1 MGANEGA
8 KMVKLDVSKL
18 RYMSREHFRVLTAIE
33 IGMKNHE
40 IVPVTLIDRI
50 AGLNKGGARRFIAHL
65 LRDKLIAHDCKKYDG
80 YFLTYRGYDHLALK
94 AFVNRGLVAGMGR
107 QIGCGFLRSN
117 CTVWAEHPFVQSLI
131 SATSRRAERNLP
143 TG

>member
-1 MGANEGA
+1 
-8 KMVKLDVSKL
+8 MVKLDVSKL
-18 RYMSREHFRVLTAIE
+18 RYMSRDHFRVLTAIE

-50 AGLNKGGARRFIAHL
+50 AGLNKGGARMYIAHL

-94 AFVNRGLVAGMGR
+94 TFVNRGLVAGMGR
-107 QIGCGFLRSN
+107 QIGCGKESDVFEVVDDEGR
-117 CTVWAEHPFVQSLI
+117 CV
-131 SATSRRAERNLP
+131 SRLAAP
-143 TG
+143 G